1 MTGRLSYL
9 RLDGR
14 EPDEERGPET
24 DTEMEPRLS
33 QQRTKR
39 YADRRDRDTGEE
51 TEQRRGSQS
60 PGPATGTAEMRAE
73 PPSWGGRGAGLVSE
87 PEAWLGSR
95 GEPGGR

>member
-1 MTGRLSYL
+1 MDVGADVSAGIPARWRENILPGQGPRATVTGRLSYL

-39 YADRRDRDTGEE
+39 YADRRDRDTG
-51 TEQRRGSQS
+51 GD
-60 PGPATGTAEMRAE
+60 
-73 PPSWGGRGAGLVSE
+73 
-87 PEAWLGSR
+87 
-95 GEPGGR
+95 